1 MARSD
6 LLLNLVTAG
15 TSGDSKLF
23 ERTVEAIIAEER
35 NKQHHILADRLTEG
49 LRSSSNAN
57 KISSR
62 FVNEDLRKLYHE
74 INPTRK
80 LNDLIL
86 TKLVK
91 QVCDEL
97 VEEQHRYE
105 LLQSYNLEP
114 RHRMILTG
122 PPGNGKT
129 SLAEALAHEL
139 MIPMYVVRY
148 EGIIGSYLGETAN
161 KLNKLFEF
169 VRTQRCLLFFDEF
182 DAIGKERGDQHE
194 TGEIK
199 RVVSSLLLQIDE
211 LPSHVVVVTATN
223 HPELLDRAVWRRFQ
237 LRLSLPKPEKTQIEQ
252 WVENFRIRFE
262 NPLGYSNRTLSEKLY
277 GLSFGEIE
285 QFFLDIQRRYVLALP
300 SSDMKTIIRERL
312 KQWEA
317 IFETNSDEL
326 E

>member
-62 FVNEDLRKLYHE
+62 FVNEDLKKLYHE

-80 LNDLIL
+80 LDDLIL

-91 QVCDEL
+91 QACDEL